1 MTLTNREAFFKAKEL
16 ISKSETKVSDSEIY
30 ELLIF
35 ANDYSSYS
43 DIVMNFESTLKNEE
57 QFFANLN
64 RVISG
69 EPIQYVLNV
78 APFLDFDFYVDK
90 RVLIP
95 RPETEGLV
103 LLVKNFILDNKIRHK
118 TIADLCTGSG
128 CIAIYMKAYFEDSN
142 VYATDIHDECLDVAK
157 MNAKKFKADINFL
170 RGNMSEPLFDI
181 DERIDILVS
190 NPPYAPNDNE
200 IEEKVKKYEPIDAI
214 VTEDGVTFYEDYFK
228 NYKKFMSS
236 DKFLMAFEINYDE
249 EDKLTDLINKY
260 FDNSQ
265 ISFKFFKDIYNLTRY
280 LIIMKGYK
288 KDVLEEVRNW

>member
-288 KDVLEEVRNW
+288 KDVLEEVRN

>member
-1 MTLTNREAFFKAKEL
+1 MALTNREAFFKAKEL

-43 DIVMNFESTLKNEE
+43 DIVMNFESALKNEE

-200 IEEKVKKYEPIDAI
+200 IEEKVKKYE
-214 VTEDGVTFYEDYFK
+214 
-228 NYKKFMSS
+228 
-236 DKFLMAFEINYDE
+236 AFEINYDE

-260 FDNSQ
+260 FDDSQ
-265 ISFKFFKDIYNLTRY
+265 ICFKFFKDIYNLTRY

-288 KDVLEEVRNW
+288 KDVLEEVRD

>member
-1 MTLTNREAFFKAKEL
+1 MALTNREAFFKAKEL

-103 LLVKNFILDNKIRHK
+103 
-118 TIADLCTGSG
+118 TS
-128 CIAIYMKAYFEDSN
+128 
-142 VYATDIHDECLDVAK
+142 
-157 MNAKKFKADINFL
+157 
-170 RGNMSEPLFDI
+170 
-181 DERIDILVS
+181 
-190 NPPYAPNDNE
+190 
-200 IEEKVKKYEPIDAI
+200 
-214 VTEDGVTFYEDYFK
+214 
-228 NYKKFMSS
+228 
-236 DKFLMAFEINYDE
+236 
-249 EDKLTDLINKY
+249 
-260 FDNSQ
+260 
-265 ISFKFFKDIYNLTRY
+265 
-280 LIIMKGYK
+280 
-288 KDVLEEVRNW
+288 

>member
-1 MTLTNREAFFKAKEL
+1 MALTNREAFFKAKEL

-260 FDNSQ
+260 FDDSQ
-265 ISFKFFKDIYNLTRY
+265 ICFKFFKDIYNLTRY

-288 KDVLEEVRNW
+288 KDVLEEVRD